1 MPGAGLKRN
10 IASSGLNVLVVIGAS
25 LVAVPLLID
34 RIGLA
39 AYGVW
44 TLVQTIVLYV
54 TTAEL
59 GVGPALARFTSVHAT
74 HPHRPRQ
81 VLLSALVLYLAVGL
95 AVVAACQLF
104 AGLFADLFSVPADL
118 RADTIATVHIIGW
131 VTLAALIAA
140 ALGHV
145 LAGLERFISFTVS
158 NVAGSV
164 VFLVALVVL
173 LRRDPE
179 MQDAAHAALMQWS
192 VVALLRLVAL
202 RRVILTRGPMQP
214 GRTLI
219 RQLFGFSM
227 RLQGAV
233 LATLL
238 NTQTDRVVIGIVAPA
253 TTVGQ
258 AGVAT
263 QVADA
268 GRFLGYAAFNPIMSR
283 MAVAYGAGGLEALD
297 PLLARQRRL
306 WTIGLLG
313 AMAVGIGATPPAI
326 GAWLGSGYGEAAIF
340 ACLLIAG
347 YGIGL
352 LPSPAFGYLRAVGRP
367 GLEGLYGVV
376 TVAVNLVATVV
387 LGVAIGAL
395 GVVLATA
402 FAYAVST
409 LWVTRRA
416 RRLVPASTDA
426 PIHAVRVFAG
436 MAIAAL
442 LTYAAGEGLLAVA
455 PRWLAFFG
463 LAVVAAAMLVLY
475 LTALAG
481 LRPAGLIRDIRA
493 GREAQA
499 AGRS

>member
-1 MPGAGLKRN
+1 MAPGGLKRN

-59 GVGPALARFTSVHAT
+59 GVGPALARFTSVHST

-81 VLLSALVLYLAVGL
+81 VLLGALVLYVAFGL
-95 AVVAACQLF
+95 VVVAACYAL
-104 AGLFADLFSVPADL
+104 GGVFADLFSVPADL
-118 RADTIATVHIIGW
+118 REDTVATVHLIGW
-131 VTLAALIAA
+131 VTLAALVAS

-145 LAGLERFISFTVS
+145 LSGFERFVAFTWS
-158 NVAGSV
+158 NVVGSGT
-164 VFLVALVVL
+164 FLVVL
-173 LRRDPE
+173 VLLLRSDPR
-179 MQDAAHAALMQWS
+179 MQDAAYAALAQWT
-192 VVALLRLVAL
+192 VVAVLRLIAL
-202 RRVILTRGPMQP
+202 RRIILSRGPRRP
-214 GRTLI
+214 GRELV

-238 NTQTDRVVIGIVAPA
+238 NTQTDRVVIGVVAPA
-253 TTVGQ
+253 TTLGQ

-268 GRFLGYAAFNPIMSR
+268 GRFLGYAAFSPIMSR
-283 MAVAYGAGGLEALD
+283 MAVAYGAGGTVALD
-297 PLLARQRRL
+297 RLLQRQRRL

-313 AMAVGIGATPPAI
+313 AIAVGVGAVHPAI
-326 GAWLGSGYGEAAIF
+326 AAWLGSGYDEAALF
-340 ACLLIAG
+340 AALLIAG

-352 LPSPAFGYLRAVGRP
+352 LPNPAFGYLRAVGRP

-376 TVAVNLVATVV
+376 TVVVNLVATIV
-387 LGVAIGAL
+387 LGVLIGAL
-395 GVVLATA
+395 GVIIATTV
-402 FAYAVST
+402 AYTLST

-416 RRLVPASTDA
+416 RRLVPVSTDV
-426 PIHAVRVFAG
+426 PIRLVRVCVG
-436 MAIAAL
+436 MVLAAA

-455 PRWLAFFG
+455 PRWLALIG
-463 LAVVAAAMLVLY
+463 LAVAASAVLVLY

-481 LRPAGLIRDIRA
+481 LRPVSMLHDLRA
-493 GREAQA
+493 ARRA
-499 AGRS
+499 AG